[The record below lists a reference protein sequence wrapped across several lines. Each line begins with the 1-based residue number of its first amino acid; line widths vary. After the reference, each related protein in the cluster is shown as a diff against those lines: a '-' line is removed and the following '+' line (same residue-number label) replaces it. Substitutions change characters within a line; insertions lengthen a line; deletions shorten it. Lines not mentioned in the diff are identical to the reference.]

1 MNASSAM
8 SSSSTNSALPGFLGL
23 KPKDAILAED
33 VEDVENEAIL
43 AEDVEEEEEE
53 EEADLAYSTV
63 AESVGLNPKDV
74 KAAVEGYMTFAAE
87 QMKKSGKFKLGGMLM
102 LKLKST
108 VVFRLPR
115 GVPPITKKPCVFTA
129 KLPSKLMQGIPMKK
143 FKKIVNLKNK

>member
-8 SSSSTNSALPGFLGL
+8 SSSSALPGFLGL

-43 AEDVEEEEEE
+43 AEDVEEEEEEE

-87 QMKKSGKFKLGGMLM
+87 QMKKSGKFKLGGMLV
-102 LKLKST
+102 LKLKGT
-108 VVFRLPR
+108 VVFRLPN
-115 GVPPITKKPCVFTA
+115 GVPPFTKKPSIFTA